1 MISPL
6 HISLIAFL
14 IVLSG
19 TALYLFRK
27 APRSPAHKSSNTE
40 TKSLAASNDEF
51 EFKLTTQFF
60 ELLSNKPSNAESN
73 NLAHYF
79 NLPWQDRLNDPSLFI
94 RQPLILPRLLQAMK
108 ADTNSQK
115 LVEIVLEDPGL
126 TAEVLKLANSPIYR
140 NTQNDI
146 QNIDYALVMLGNE
159 GLHSLICSSLMKPT
173 FSNRRADGFSS
184 ALFWDWALVS
194 SQLAQQ

>member
-1 MISPL
+1 
-6 HISLIAFL
+6 
-14 IVLSG
+14 
-19 TALYLFRK
+19 
-27 APRSPAHKSSNTE
+27 
-40 TKSLAASNDEF
+40 
-51 EFKLTTQFF
+51 
-60 ELLSNKPSNAESN
+60 
-73 NLAHYF
+73 
-79 NLPWQDRLNDPSLFI
+79 
-94 RQPLILPRLLQAMK
+94 MK
-108 ADTNSQK
+108 ADTSSQK

-140 NTQNDI
+140 NTQDDI

-173 FSNRRADGFSS
+173 FSNRRADGFNS